1 MAFDEYGYI
10 CHFND
15 ACRCQVADCD
25 YCGWNPEV
33 SERRLEQFLHGNQDE
48 EETTVK
54 KVVDLNPIIKELA
67 DWCLVT
73 KGLECSILGAVID
86 RLRAAPGVEAAQ
98 WIPVSE
104 RLPEP
109 WKWVLCY
116 CRAGII
122 EMLRYDHL
130 MDEWGASTLS
140 RVYMKDYVTHWM
152 PLPEAPEVK

>member
-1 MAFDEYGYI
+1 MYKSPISIYETAMQTIIEHRENAIFAKVQDAFDVKVDKEELLKALRYDRNQYEAGYRDGKA
-10 CHFND
+10 D
-15 ACRCQVADCD
+15 AT
-25 YCGWNPEV
+25 P
-33 SERRLEQFLHGNQDE
+33 
-48 EETTVK
+48 K
-54 KVVDLNPIIKELA
+54 
-67 DWCLVT
+67 
-73 KGLECSILGAVID
+73 
-86 RLRAAPGVEAAQ
+86 

-152 PLPEAPEVK
+152 PLPEPPKEDA